1 MLSGIAALFA
11 ACLCSARPPRVRH
24 VVILARRESRKQTR
38 LTTGMVQTAEQWVAA
53 LTEASTELIKSLDA
67 NRQKKLAVRKFA
79 VQGFA

>member
-1 MLSGIAALFA
+1 
-11 ACLCSARPPRVRH
+11 
-24 VVILARRESRKQTR
+24 
-38 LTTGMVQTAEQWVAA
+38 MVQTAEQWVAA